1 MEIRRSSPIV
11 DSPRVAQL
19 RGMFDIPAADASV
32 VTWEPQLDLTAHPW
46 QIGLIVGPSGCGK
59 TTLARELFGDCIVSA
74 YDWPTDRSLVDG
86 FPDEMPIKAV
96 TELLSS
102 VGFSSPPAWLRPFHV
117 LSNGEQFRVTLARAI
132 CDPRPIVCVDEFTSV
147 VDRTVAQV
155 ASSAV
160 ARTVRKRGRQLVAV
174 ACHYDIIDWLDP
186 DWVYQPDTG
195 QLTWRLERRP
205 RPELPLD
212 IHRVDPASAWHL
224 FRQHHYLTGNILRNA
239 TAFVG
244 TVKDRPAVFAAYR
257 YEIAARAM
265 CEHRLVV
272 LPDFQGVGLGNR
284 MSEFIAGVSAATG
297 TRYQS
302 ITTHPA
308 LIHSRAKHSC
318 WDMTRKPTRRK
329 INGREKAR
337 HDRLPGRMLRLAFDR
352 ETASFVY
359 TGPTHPDAAR
369 KLGVLK

>member
-1 MEIRRSSPIV
+1 
-11 DSPRVAQL
+11 
-19 RGMFDIPAADASV
+19 MFDIPAADASV

-59 TTLARELFGDCIVSA
+59 TTLAREVFGDCIVSG
-74 YDWPTDRSLVDG
+74 YDWPHDHSLVDG

-195 QLTWRLERRP
+195 KLTWRLERQR

-212 IHRVDPASAWHL
+212 IHRVDPVSAWNL
-224 FRQHHYLTGNILRNA
+224 FRQHHYLSGAIMRNS
-239 TAFVG
+239 TAFVASVHG
-244 TVKDRPAVFAAYR
+244 RPAAFVAFR
-257 YEIAARAM
+257 FEIASRSF

-272 LPDFQGVGLGNR
+272 LPDFQGIGLGNR
-284 MSEFIAGVSAATG
+284 LSEFIAGVSAATG
-297 TRYQS
+297 VQYQS

-308 LIHSRAKHSC
+308 LIHSRAASRY
-318 WDMTRKPTRRK
+318 WDMKRRPQRRK
-329 INGREKAR
+329 RFRREAAR
-337 HDRLPGRMLRLAFDR
+337 IDKKPDRTMRLAFDR